1 MNPSVD
7 LGLQSLP
14 LLDVLLLSIATL
26 PIWLGMLILV
36 SSGVLLTL
44 IGAFIV
50 GRATQAPSPTI
61 PLVDH
66 TGHFLLGA
74 KFVFM
79 GEVFAALL
87 GFVLVDGGIRYAM
100 GRQQV
105 QVESSAMR
113 MFDAGV
119 ADLSDPQAVELRRD
133 LRTYAA
139 SVVENEY
146 LTMQVGRESPAARKN
161 FEQVLNRYL
170 HMETRS
176 QQDRLVRLQTDQ
188 FLSKMLDGRQK
199 RLQSVRPGLRT
210 LIWTVLL
217 SNSLVVIVFSWLFRV
232 RSLAAH
238 IAMSVA
244 MTIAL
249 MVVMHFAILL
259 YHPFT
264 GDLAVSSRPY
274 QTLPQI

>member
-1 MNPSVD
+1 
-7 LGLQSLP
+7 
-14 LLDVLLLSIATL
+14 
-26 PIWLGMLILV
+26 
-36 SSGVLLTL
+36 
-44 IGAFIV
+44 
-50 GRATQAPSPTI
+50 
-61 PLVDH
+61 
-66 TGHFLLGA
+66 
-74 KFVFM
+74 
-79 GEVFAALL
+79 
-87 GFVLVDGGIRYAM
+87 
-100 GRQQV
+100 
-105 QVESSAMR
+105 
-113 MFDAGV
+113 
-119 ADLSDPQAVELRRD
+119 
-133 LRTYAA
+133 
-139 SVVENEY
+139 
-146 LTMQVGRESPAARKN
+146 MQVGRESPAARKN

-176 QQDRLVRLQTDQ
+176 ERDRLVRLQTDQ

-274 QTLPQI
+274 QTLSQI